1 LLALALEAV
10 QLLLQREINSKSL
23 RVVTALY
30 ATTYSLMFEFNARRV
45 EEKMTGKL
53 IGLLRLTRPLNCL
66 MMGFAVIVGSSLV
79 SSLSFT
85 LNLLL
90 GFVTSFSLT
99 AASMTINDY
108 YDRQID
114 AINEPNRPIPSGAVS
129 PKEALTFA
137 VALTATGLASAFLTN
152 LPSLLAAVAALT
164 ISVTYITKGKKT
176 GLPGNLLVSATVV
189 TPFIYGGLAVGQL
202 ETSTLLFVA
211 IVFLSNTGR
220 EITKGI
226 VDVEGDRS
234 HNVKTVAVAYG
245 ERTAAAAAMVLSVLA
260 VCLSPLPWLWE
271 LVSDWF
277 LPPVIITDIGLIASS
292 ILLLRNYSRTNAK
305 KIKNLNLLWF
315 ITGLVAFILG
325 RL

>member
-1 LLALALEAV
+1 M
-10 QLLLQREINSKSL
+10 I
-23 RVVTALY
+23 
-30 ATTYSLMFEFNARRV
+30 
-45 EEKMTGKL
+45 GKL
-53 IGLLRLTRPLNCL
+53 TGFLRLTRPLNCL
-66 MMGFAVIVGSSLV
+66 IMGFAVIVGASLV
-79 SSLSFT
+79 STLNFT

-129 PKEALTFA
+129 PKEALIFA
-137 VALTATGLASAFLTN
+137 AALTTTGLVAAFKTN
-152 LPSLLAAVAALT
+152 LPSLVVAVTAL
-164 ISVTYITKGKKT
+164 IVSVTYITKGKGT
-176 GLPGNLLVSATVV
+176 GLPGNLLVSTTVV
-189 TPFIYGGLAVGQL
+189 IPFIYGGLTVGQI

-211 IVFLSNTGR
+211 IAFLSNTGR

-234 HNVKTVAVAYG
+234 HNIKTIAVTYG
-245 ERTAAAAAMVLSVLA
+245 ERTAAAAAAVFSLLA

-277 LPPVIITDIGLIASS
+277 LPPVLITDIGILVSS
-292 ILLLRNYSRTNAK
+292 ILLLRNYSRKNAK
-305 KIKNLNLLWF
+305 KIKNLSLIWF
-315 ITGLVAFILG
+315 TTGLLAFILG
-325 RL
+325 KL